1 MSSMVVNCFN
11 FTLGATCH
19 MDTGIKIEIYKT
31 SAEEIVR
38 VVQATG
44 VEAVTL
50 IGPREF
56 IEKIKLDILKLINI
70 EVLTIGGTNDVST
83 ESN

>member
-19 MDTGIKIEIYKT
+19 MDSGIKIEIYRT
-31 SAEEIVR
+31 SAEEIVK
-38 VVQATG
+38 VAQATG
-44 VEAVTL
+44 TKAVTL
-50 IGPREF
+50 IGPRDF
-56 IEKIKLDILKLINI
+56 IEKIKLDILTLMDI
-70 EVLTIGGTNDVST
+70 EVFTIGGTNDVST

>member
-19 MDTGIKIEIYKT
+19 MDSGIKIEIYRT

-44 VEAVTL
+44 TQAITL
-50 IGPREF
+50 IGPRDF
-56 IEKIKLDILKLINI
+56 IEKIRLDILKLIDI
-70 EVLTIGGTNDVST
+70 EVFTIGGTNDVST
-83 ESN
+83 EGN